1 MNTDLLTQAL
11 RQYPTPFY
19 LLDEV
24 ELAAHVAHLRSLF
37 APEVQL
43 CYAMKANS
51 FVLGPL
57 ARQVERIEACSMGEV
72 RSCLA
77 LGVPEEMLVVSGVH
91 KDAAFI
97 DELMAEHPGIGWYTA
112 ESRSQFE
119 LLARTS
125 EAHGRP
131 IRLLLRLTSGN
142 QFGMT
147 AAEAKELAASCASL
161 PLVDFCGIQYYSS
174 TQKSSLK
181 RLKRE
186 LESIDRLMG
195 ELEAAGTPARELEFG
210 PGLPVS
216 YYEPEEEACAQQDEL
231 ARGLQ
236 ELLGNMAFAGLVT
249 LELGRSMVASCG
261 TYVTSVVD
269 TKRNKTGNYAI
280 VDGGKHQF
288 VYYGN
293 ALSLQVPPCCILPAR
308 DDGPREAWNI
318 CGSLCTV
325 TDILAKQIELP
336 GLKVGD
342 ALAFDRAGAY
352 CPTEGIALFLSRDL
366 PRIVLHGQD
375 GEFFELRDRI
385 ETYPLNTPQNVE
397 NS

>member
-11 RQYPTPFY
+11 HQYPTPFY
-19 LLDEV
+19 LFDEV

-37 APEVQL
+37 ASEVQL

-51 FVLGPL
+51 FVLAPL
-57 ARQVERIEACSMGEV
+57 AHQVERIEACSMGEV

-97 DELMAEHPGIGWYTA
+97 DELMAEHPSIGWYTA

-119 LLARTS
+119 LLARTAK
-125 EAHGRP
+125 AHERP

-147 AAEAKELAASCASL
+147 ASEVRELAESCASL
-161 PLVDFCGIQYYSS
+161 PLVDFCGVQYYSS

-195 ELEAAGTPARELEFG
+195 ELEAAGGPARELEFG

-216 YYEPEEEACAQQDEL
+216 YYEPEEEARAQQDEL

-236 ELLGNMAFAGLVT
+236 ELLSSMAFTGLVT

-261 TYVTSVVD
+261 AYLTSVVD

-293 ALSLQVPPCCILPAR
+293 ALSLQEPPCCIFPAR
-308 DDGPREAWNI
+308 DKEPCEPWNI

-325 TDILAKQIELP
+325 NDILAKQLELP

-375 GEFFELRDRI
+375 GEFCELRDRI